1 MGMSSDELFECY
13 PWGPGYRLAADANV
27 YEFSFT
33 LEPIEILGDLLS
45 SLGLDENEGFNLRSF
60 GCIDSYSGEPATHQ
74 SAFVLTEYESSFTLD
89 SLEFLDTN
97 LSPSMGSAGYEDF
110 DTNDSWDPLYGGGGK
125 GGSRTSQRVRAES
138 QIQDQLIALA
148 TAVAELQR
156 AQMGTRTT
164 PKAGRAEARPSK
176 PTTTRP
182 RRQRR
187 QREDI
192 PIVAKLR
199 SLLSVVDGGM
209 NVTQTQVI
217 SKLREVIST
226 FTPGASP
233 SARDAPEAPQ
243 EKEPPQVR
251 ARLFQDPW
259 GQAKIVTSSAVR
271 ASLEQSTEPMVI
283 LAATRAEYEQCE
295 RARKALGNR
304 QNITYVVLDSNGP
317 DSVLLEGQRGPRSA
331 KANIT
336 YLSES
341 APKCAGLHAAMKDDE
356 PVPATKLKLVNF
368 RITISAEF
376 ADETLFHVASAEP
389 QTTPALVLGDV
400 LAERVLRTRGAIAYD
415 AEVTCIVST
424 TEANAADFR
433 TAVPPRGAFIMQQDA
448 PIAPRWLSRRADE
461 EDEEGTRKYY
471 DRVYQLAQQRQ
482 GHMLYRPHGKA
493 QLGVAG
499 AAGVHP
505 GEADAIKWH
514 VRNAPA
520 HMVTAQEF
528 TTWATERG
536 FQNVANAARAG
547 ARAWTFFGDTPA
559 GVVATVHTFKSGA
572 VVSRA
577 FSKNG
582 APAKAARQATS
593 KEARQRWGAPKA
605 SPQYDAAV
613 APPPAEE
620 RAAAPADAPSGA
632 AAAAAAADGDPAG
645 GARKAGAAPHEAAP
659 PNKHAKG
666 ENGKPVPA
674 GPSAPPFTKLFNVRA
689 CGGGGDCMYI
699 AVAKGLAAI
708 TPSKSIPTA
717 DDFEPGGRLQ
727 GNLRLAAQEE
737 ALKKT
742 FKATTADADK
752 IGTTGTPAS
761 SLAVRLLAKRLNVDI
776 YVWSRAPG
784 AEQWVLY
791 GRERGGKLRKKE
803 LWLKLEDH
811 HYEWLQPKPD
821 QQETTEYRQTLD
833 CWREKALG
841 YPTSGL
847 QGKGRSLDPDAAS
860 ILGIPAPSSRAASSR
875 PPAPRLDPEAMSI
888 LGIPAPP
895 STAAASRAP
904 ARRPAAASSRGARS
918 ILGIPADDPDDETPV
933 AYAKGDYLKCPC
945 GQWAPPAPPAHLS
958 GSQASAWQYNKATV
972 HWRECQGAAP
982 PRLKDQPGS
991 VSRRAIQASFWA
1003 RPAFREA
1010 RRAKLFAAHLKWKA
1024 ALPASV
1030 QPGVCSPDERTV
1042 SSKVL
1047 KGGGIQH
1054 HYTCSTCSK
1063 STHLTQFR
1071 YYPCRARPATM
1082 TRLSMLTA
1090 MRGEEAANRA
1100 HQAESAS
1107 RKRFAKTY
1115 ATRRKE
1121 LYKIRYADPEQ
1132 RKTKRL
1138 KDKIRFARYR
1148 ADQKR
1153 LSQERR
1159 TAKIAK
1165 KRPAAEVVNFT
1176 STVARGTPPVP
1187 WCIAGDLNWRPSY
1200 VNALPTHAVL
1210 CAATTPTTLAGT
1222 SPTRAVGAGIEL
1234 RLESVAFLPLIPHH
1248 GLVIFSAQV
1257 AAPSA
1262 QATRMRRTTRFTLD
1276 PGTLLL
1282 ASDTEELQSH
1292 MDATLPACPA
1302 AAPLPERVAT
1312 TPAVRPAEPMELVR
1326 LKRLGRRVAHQ
1337 LRDHADELIA
1347 GPLLRQYVDSALRG
1361 RLTAGPKGRPT
1372 HAEAHGK
1379 ISKAISAIQR
1389 DLLRDRRSEWRRLFQ
1404 HFTTDTWRAAT
1415 AEVHG
1420 PSECPSFNAEDMTEE
1435 WKRVWVPSDPNY
1447 DEQRCAARW
1456 EQYAAEAHEPLP
1468 KTANAYD
1475 EEWCPS
1481 YADFRVAVRK
1491 AKGSA
1496 GYDGWHSSELKL
1508 ISEHFEFL
1516 LFELY
1521 TLWRDTCET
1530 LLVERPTTELQHLL
1544 FAWRVV
1550 GVPKK
1555 DPTQSRPIGVG
1566 SVLLRAWLTA
1576 CEPSLPTPQ
1585 DAQFACKAGST
1596 VVHACCLWLH
1606 ACQHGSCGLER
1617 DLSKCYDNVPHAVA
1631 DAALRNA
1638 QTPRRVRA
1646 VTNAAWRG
1654 PRRCQVAGE
1663 LAGETLW
1670 PTRSLAQ
1677 GDSTAPKVLCHVLSP
1692 WEINGTKFL
1701 FMDDRSAVF
1710 DSVPQMESD
1719 VQATNAFDSGTG
1731 AIENVGKRQVWK
1743 RGDRTQIEHIGILAV
1758 PDAPDEPITPA
1769 GGWTKLRKCLH
1780 AIRGLPG
1787 GSEARATAVRAY
1799 AKPLWTWCSPVFSL
1813 PPPDVVPAAM
1823 SAVLSTR
1830 CTWWCRGRF
1839 WASNIDLHPIF
1850 SAVLTAI
1857 DRITTWDLRWSTFLE
1872 VNFTSFFDAIGFE
1885 FLQYDP
1891 ERGVQ
1896 FRRSVD
1902 EPDVRVR
1909 RLCGRRHIFW
1919 SDEEMVPH
1927 LLRQVCRA
1935 RALAHASASRHDSE
1949 GVDQID
1955 LEASSARAWST
1966 FRDSLTLED
1975 RIHLKIFRCGAT
1987 HSPTRRWS
1995 TTRPDLTA
2003 ACPSCGGP
2011 HRPSARHYVAEC
2023 AALAGFRQELNDAY
2037 HIPPG
2042 WWARQPR
2049 ATLKT
2054 GWITFPAHASAARR
2068 AELQVAVCRMGL
2080 VAMAQMAE
2088 DCEVLKRA

>member
-125 GGSRTSQRVRAES
+125 GGSRTSQRVRADKS

-187 QREDI
+187 QREDT

-341 APKCAGLHAAMKDDE
+341 APKCAGLHAAMKDDK
-356 PVPATKLKLVNF
+356 PVPANKLKLVNF

-482 GHMLYRPHGKA
+482 GHMLHRPHGKA

-514 VRNAPA
+514 ARNAPA

-547 ARAWTFFGDTPA
+547 ARAWTFCGDTPA
-559 GVVATVHTFKSGA
+559 GVVATAHTFKSGA

-674 GPSAPPFTKLFNVRA
+674 GPPTPPFTKFFNVPA
-689 CGGGGDCMYI
+689 CGGGGDCMHI

-717 DDFEPGGRLQ
+717 DDFEPGGRPQ

-761 SLAVRLLAKRLNVDI
+761 SLAVRL
-776 YVWSRAPG
+776 SRA
-784 AEQWVLY
+784 
-791 GRERGGKLRKKE
+791 
-803 LWLKLEDH
+803 
-811 HYEWLQPKPD
+811 
-821 QQETTEYRQTLD
+821 
-833 CWREKALG
+833 
-841 YPTSGL
+841 
-847 QGKGRSLDPDAAS
+847 
-860 ILGIPAPSSRAASSR
+860 
-875 PPAPRLDPEAMSI
+875 PAPRLDPEAMSI

-904 ARRPAAASSRGARS
+904 TRRPAAASSRGARS
-918 ILGIPADDPDDETPV
+918 ILGVPADDPDDETPV

-945 GQWAPPAPPAHLS
+945 GQRAQPAPPAHLS

-972 HWRECQGAAP
+972 HWRERQGAAP

-991 VSRRAIQASFWA
+991 VSRRAIQASFWT

-1030 QPGVCSPDERTV
+1030 QPGACSPDERTV

-1063 STHLTQFR
+1063 STHLTQLR
-1071 YYPCRARPATM
+1071 YYPCRARPATT
-1082 TRLSMLTA
+1082 TRLSTLTA
-1090 MRGEEAANRA
+1090 TRGEEAANRA

-1121 LYKIRYADPEQ
+1121 LYNIRYADPEQ

-1165 KRPAAEVVNFT
+1165 KRPATGMTELQVATLNVTSLRADRLEVVNFT

-1187 WCIAGDLNWRPSY
+1187 RCIAGDLNWRPSY
-1200 VNALPTHAVL
+1200 VNALPTHAAL
-1210 CAATTPTTLAGT
+1210 RAATTPTTLAGT

-1234 RLESVAFLPLIPHH
+1234 RLESVAFPPLIPHH

-1262 QATRMRRTTRFTLD
+1262 QATRMRRATRFTLD
-1276 PGTLLL
+1276 PGTALL

-1302 AAPLPERVAT
+1302 AAPPPERRERWHARAEGALAAAAHQGWVLQDGAAERPKGSLPTSRRVAT

-1347 GPLLRQYVDSALRG
+1347 GPLLRQHVDSALRD

-1420 PSECPSFNAEDMTEE
+1420 PNECPSFNAEDMTEE
-1435 WKRVWVPSDPNY
+1435 WKRAWAPSDPNY

-1475 EEWCPS
+1475 EERHPS

-1638 QTPRRVRA
+1638 QTPRRV
-1646 VTNAAWRG
+1646 
-1654 PRRCQVAGE
+1654 PAGE
-1663 LAGETLW
+1663 LASETLW

-1743 RGDRTQIEHIGILAV
+1743 RGDRTQIEHIGILAF

-1769 GGWTKLRKCLH
+1769 GGWTKLRKRLH

-1787 GSEARATAVRAY
+1787 GSEARATADRAY

-1872 VNFTSFFDAIGFE
+1872 VNSTSFFDAIGFE

-1935 RALAHASASRHDSE
+1935 RTLAHASASRHDSE

-1995 TTRPDLTA
+1995 NTRPDLTA

>member
-1 MGMSSDELFECY
+1 MGMSSDELFKCY
-13 PWGPGYRLAADANV
+13 PWGPGHRLAADANV

-45 SLGLDENEGFNLRSF
+45 PLGLDENEGFNLRSF
-60 GCIDSYSGEPATHQ
+60 GRIDSYSGEPATHQ

-97 LSPSMGSAGYEDF
+97 LPPSMGSARYEDF
-110 DTNDSWDPLYGGGGK
+110 DTNDSWGPLYGGGGK
-125 GGSRTSQRVRAES
+125 GGSRTSQRVRTDKS

-156 AQMGTRTT
+156 AQMGARTA
-164 PKAGRAEARPSK
+164 PKAGRVEARPSK

-187 QREDI
+187 QREGI

-199 SLLSVVDGGM
+199 SLPSVADGGM

-233 SARDAPEAPQ
+233 SARDAPEAPP

-251 ARLFQDPW
+251 ARLLQGPW

-283 LAATRAEYEQCE
+283 LAATRAEHEQCE

-317 DSVLLEGQRGPRSA
+317 DSVLLEGRRGPRSA

-341 APKCAGLHAAMKDDE
+341 APRCAGLHAAMKGDE
-356 PVPATKLKLVNF
+356 PVPATKLKPANF
-368 RITISAEF
+368 RITISAE
-376 ADETLFHVASAEP
+376 
-389 QTTPALVLGDV
+389 TTPALVLGDV
-400 LAERVLRTRGAIAYD
+400 LAERALRTRGAIAYD

-433 TAVPPRGAFIMQQDA
+433 ATSCTAPTEQPNWESLA
-448 PIAPRWLSRRADE
+448 PLGYILE
-461 EDEEGTRKYY
+461 
-471 DRVYQLAQQRQ
+471 
-482 GHMLYRPHGKA
+482 RPTPSNGMC
-493 QLGVAG
+493 
-499 AAGVHP
+499 
-505 GEADAIKWH
+505 
-514 VRNAPA
+514 R
-520 HMVTAQEF
+520 TQEF

-547 ARAWTFFGDTPA
+547 ARARTFFGDTPA
-559 GVVATVHTFKSGA
+559 GVVATVHAFKSGA
-572 VVSRA
+572 VASRA

-593 KEARQRWGAPKA
+593 GEARQRGAL
-605 SPQYDAAV
+605 
-613 APPPAEE
+613 
-620 RAAAPADAPSGA
+620 
-632 AAAAAAADGDPAG
+632 
-645 GARKAGAAPHEAAP
+645 
-659 PNKHAKG
+659 NKHAKG

-674 GPSAPPFTKLFNVRA
+674 GPSAPPFTKFFNVRA
-689 CGGGGDCMYI
+689 CGAGGDCMHI
-699 AVAKGLAAI
+699 AVAKGPAAI
-708 TPSKSIPTA
+708 APSRCTPAA
-717 DDFEPGGRLQ
+717 DDFEPSGRPQ

-761 SLAVRLLAKRLNVDI
+761 PLAARLLAKRLNVDI
-776 YVWSRAPG
+776 YARPRAPG

-791 GRERGGKLRKKE
+791 GRE
-803 LWLKLEDH
+803 
-811 HYEWLQPKPD
+811 
-821 QQETTEYRQTLD
+821 TTEHRQALD

-847 QGKGRSLDPDAAS
+847 QGKGRSHDPDAAS

-875 PPAPRLDPEAMSI
+875 APAPRLDPEAMSI

-904 ARRPAAASSRGARS
+904 TRRPAAATSRGARS
-918 ILGIPADDPDDETPV
+918 IPGIPADNPDDEMPV

-958 GSQASAWQYNKATV
+958 GSQASAWQCSKATA

-1024 ALPASV
+1024 ALPASA
-1030 QPGVCSPDERTV
+1030 QPGACSPDERTL

-1047 KGGGIQH
+1047 KRGGIQH

-1071 YYPCRARPATM
+1071 NYPCRAWPATM
-1082 TRLSMLTA
+1082 TRLSMLAA
-1090 MRGEEAANRA
+1090 MRGEEAANRV

-1107 RKRFAKTY
+1107 RKRLAKTY
-1115 ATRRKE
+1115 ATSRKE

-1132 RKTKRL
+1132 RKTKQL
-1138 KDKIRFARYR
+1138 KDKIRFAKYR
-1148 ADQKR
+1148 ADQKHIALQKR

-1165 KRPAAEVVNFT
+1165 KRWAALPFYGAHLLGALLFILPLPIVKLLRTKLGVFTSGHGPAAVRSDPWMEEVVNFT

-1200 VNALPTHAVL
+1200 VDALPTHAAL
-1210 CAATTPTTLAGT
+1210 CAATTPTTLAGA
-1222 SPTRAVGAGIEL
+1222 SPTRAVGAGVEL
-1234 RLESVAFLPLIPHH
+1234 KLESVAFPPLIPHD

-1276 PGTLLL
+1276 PGTILL

-1292 MDATLPACPA
+1292 MGASLPACPA

-1312 TPAVRPAEPMELVR
+1312 TPAARPAEPMELVR
-1326 LKRLGRRVAHQ
+1326 LKRLGRRVAPQ

-1361 RLTAGPKGRPT
+1361 RLTAGPNSRPT
-1372 HAEAHGK
+1372 HAEARGK

-1389 DLLRDRRSEWRRLFQ
+1389 DLLRDRRSEWRRLSQ

-1415 AEVHG
+1415 EEVHG
-1420 PSECPSFNAEDMTEE
+1420 PSECPSFNAEDMAEE
-1435 WKRVWVPSDPNY
+1435 WKRVWAPSDPNY
-1447 DEQRCAARW
+1447 DEQRRAARW
-1456 EQYAAEAHEPLP
+1456 EQHASEAREPLP

-1475 EEWCPS
+1475 E
-1481 YADFRVAVRK
+1481 

-1521 TLWRDTCET
+1521 TLRRDTCET
-1530 LLVERPTTELQHLL
+1530 
-1544 FAWRVV
+1544 
-1550 GVPKK
+1550 
-1555 DPTQSRPIGVG
+1555 
-1566 SVLLRAWLTA
+1566 LLRAWLTA

-1585 DAQFACKAGST
+1585 GAQFACKPGST

-1663 LAGETLW
+1663 LASETLW

-1677 GDSTAPKVLCHVLSP
+1677 GDSTAPKVLCHALSP

-1701 FMDDRSAVF
+1701 FMGDRSAVF
-1710 DSVPQMESD
+1710 DSAPQMESD

-1743 RGDRTQIEHIGILAV
+1743 RGDRTHIKHIGILAV

-1769 GGWTKLRKCLH
+1769 GGWTKLRKYLR
-1780 AIRGLPG
+1780 AI
-1787 GSEARATAVRAY
+1787 
-1799 AKPLWTWCSPVFSL
+1799 
-1813 PPPDVVPAAM
+1813 
-1823 SAVLSTR
+1823 
-1830 CTWWCRGRF
+1830 RGRF
-1839 WASNIDLHPIF
+1839 WASNIDLHPFF

-1872 VNFTSFFDAIGFE
+1872 VNFTTFFDAIGFE
-1885 FLQYDP
+1885 FLQHDP

-1896 FRRSVD
+1896 FRRSVE

-1909 RLCGRRHIFW
+1909 RLCGRRRIFW

-1966 FRDSLTLED
+1966 FGGSLTLED

-1995 TTRPDLTA
+1995 TTTPDLTA
-2003 ACPSCGGP
+2003 ACPSRGGP
-2011 HRPSARHYVAEC
+2011 HRLSARHYVAEC
-2023 AALAGFRQELNDAY
+2023 AALAGFRQELIDAY

-2054 GWITFPAHASAARR
+2054 GWITFPAYAPAARR

-2080 VAMAQMAE
+2080 VAMAEMAE
-2088 DCEVLKRA
+2088 DCEALKRA